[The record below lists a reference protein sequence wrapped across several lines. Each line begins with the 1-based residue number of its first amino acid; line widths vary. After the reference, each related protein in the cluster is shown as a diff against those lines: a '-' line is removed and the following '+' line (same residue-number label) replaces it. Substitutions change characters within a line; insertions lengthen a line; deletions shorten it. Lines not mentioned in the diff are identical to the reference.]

1 VRYQRDLQSSSLVS
15 LRLTCSEARIGIS
28 PMTLRNSC
36 IACLISAKRQR
47 RACTHGE
54 TSDAPVAPSQYS
66 PTIHGTPEHLARLD
80 LAKGRDE
87 LLGDGRSKR
96 GELLDHLAMQCISDI
111 QEICHPLD
119 PPDEGYNVHR
129 RRVVGVAEE
138 VHEDVDHVRGDL
150 RELDGARVNALDK
163 ELAVLEVLKDPSAT
177 MGAAV
182 ETCAPCRTRTPSCSA
197 AVS

>member
-66 PTIHGTPEHLARLD
+66 PTIHMAPRNTLPD
-80 LAKGRDE
+80 LISPKVEMSFSVMAD
-87 LLGDGRSKR
+87 RSA
-96 GELLDHLAMQCISDI
+96 GNFSTTSLC
-111 QEICHPLD
+111 
-119 PPDEGYNVHR
+119 NVSAIFR
-129 RRVVGVAEE
+129 R
-138 VHEDVDHVRGDL
+138 
-150 RELDGARVNALDK
+150 
-163 ELAVLEVLKDPSAT
+163 SAI
-177 MGAAV
+177 
-182 ETCAPCRTRTPSCSA
+182 R
-197 AVS
+197 